1 MLPLL
6 QGQYLAGT
14 QLHVQHRGRQPPSSG
29 ILFDEDID
37 EQVLVKHL
45 KNLFYN
51 RANVEY
57 IKFISKTLVNLSHL
71 YSILDKGLF
80 SPQLPVTYYFLIR

>member
-1 MLPLL
+1 MIIIKHFSKYSLYLL
-6 QGQYLAGT
+6 ALKET
-14 QLHVQHRGRQPPSSG
+14 
-29 ILFDEDID
+29 LFDEDID

-51 RANVEY
+51 RANVDY
-57 IKFISKTLVNLSHL
+57 IKFISKTLVTLSHL